1 MSVET
6 AELQEAMNQCY
17 GTECYYKHP
26 LFPQYNY
33 TEGVKTFC
41 EKAEA
46 YWFLVDT
53 FVKIMR
59 FFKGE
64 SFLSIHLHVKDDKA
78 DLIFCDGDDKELKKQ
93 HYSYTDCPEG
103 DWHFFFIDGVLL
115 WHMEY

>member
-1 MSVET
+1 MIET

-17 GTECYYKHP
+17 GTEVYYRHP

-33 TEGVKTFC
+33 TEGVQTFC

-46 YWFLVDT
+46 YWFLTDV
-53 FVKIMR
+53 FIKITQSY
-59 FFKGE
+59 KDC
-64 SFLSIHLHVKDDKA
+64 SFLSIHLRVELGEA
-78 DLIFCDGDDKELKKQ
+78 DIEFCDGDDKVLEAV
-93 HYSYTDCPEG
+93 HYTYTDCPDG

>member
-1 MSVET
+1 MIEAT
-6 AELQEAMNQCY
+6 ELKEAMNQCY
-17 GTECYYKHP
+17 GTECYYKYP

-46 YWFLVDT
+46 YWFLTDVLLELST
-53 FVKIMR
+53 R
-59 FFKGE
+59 FIKE
-64 SFLSIHLHVKDDKA
+64 SFVSIHLIVDGNKAVVKY
-78 DLIFCDGDDKELKKQ
+78 CDGDDKPLKTV
-93 HYSYTDCPEG
+93 HYDFTDCPEG